1 MKKVCKKLMLPIL
14 IIYFILFSNPNV
26 KAANYSFNFTGPSE
40 ATSGQTVTLTI
51 TANGLTG
58 KVNLSATNASL
69 SNNSIWVEKNSVN
82 ITAKVTGFPAKIT
95 ATPSELTDNEYN
107 IVSISS
113 KTITINQKQTS
124 SGGSN
129 SGNTGSG
136 STGGSDQGG
145 SSGGSSSGNSGSS
158 SGSSGSSGST
168 SSGGSSNS
176 GGTTSGGGT
185 SGGSTNRPSSGGSS
199 SSGST
204 SRPQTGTSS
213 TQSPDETYVPNDSN
227 LEDGNIKSSNNY
239 LSSITLS
246 AGNLSPEFYRETFEY
261 TVENL
266 PEEIN
271 EIEINA
277 TAEDE
282 RAHISGLGVVSLNP
296 GENRIQ
302 IGVTAENENV
312 REYVIIIN
320 KKQELTESD
329 LRLSDLEVSQIN
341 KNGEFTKLNIPFNK
355 EIFEYDI
362 EVENDI
368 VDLDVNPTVE
378 REGII
383 VETQGEKNLKD
394 GENVVSITLSAQN
407 NETMQTNYVIKV
419 KRKSSLEASAE
430 VIKEDETWKIV
441 VIGISLLILVTE
453 IIAYILMRKHSKTL

>member
-1 MKKVCKKLMLPIL
+1 MKKASKRLIVAIL
-14 IIYFILFSNPNV
+14 IYFILFSNFNV
-26 KAANYSFNFTGPSE
+26 KSASYSFNFTGPSE

-58 KVNLSATNASL
+58 KVSLSSTNASL
-69 SNNSIWVEKNSVN
+69 STNSVWVEKNSVN
-82 ITAKVTGFPAKIT
+82 VTATITGFPAKIT

-124 SGGSN
+124 SGGSG

-136 STGGSDQGG
+136 STGGTNQGG
-145 SSGGSSSGNSGSS
+145 SSGGSSGSNT
-158 SGSSGSSGST
+158 GSSGGT

-176 GGTTSGGGT
+176 GGST
-185 SGGSTNRPSSGGSS
+185 SGGSTSGSSSNRPSSGGN
-199 SSGST
+199 SGST

-213 TQSPDETYVPNDSN
+213 TQSPDGTYVPNDSN
-227 LEDGNIKSSNNY
+227 IDDGSVKSSNNY
-239 LSSITLS
+239 LSSITLN

-266 PEEIN
+266 PEDITEL
-271 EIEINA
+271 EINA

-302 IGVTAENENV
+302 IEVTAENENV
-312 REYVIIIN
+312 REYVLIVN
-320 KKQELTESD
+320 RKQDLVESD
-329 LRLSDLEVSQIN
+329 LRLTTLEISQIN
-341 KNGEFTKLNIPFNK
+341 KNGEFSTLEIPFDK
-355 EIFEYDI
+355 ETFEYDV
-362 EVENDI
+362 EVDNDI

-383 VETQGEKNLKD
+383 VETTGEKNLKD
-394 GENVVSITLSAQN
+394 GENIVSITLTAQN
-407 NETMQTNYVIKV
+407 DENIQTNYVVKV
-419 KRKSSLEASAE
+419 NRKSGMEVSAN
-430 VIKEDETWKIV
+430 VGQEDETWKIV
-441 VIGISLLILVTE
+441 VIGISLLILVIE
-453 IIAYILMRKHSKTL
+453 VIAYIWMRKHNRTL

>member
-1 MKKVCKKLMLPIL
+1 MKKVSKKIVAIL
-14 IIYFILFSNPNV
+14 IIYFILFSNFNV
-26 KAANYSFNFTGPSE
+26 KAASYSFNFTGPSE

-58 KVNLSATNASL
+58 KVNLSSTNASL
-69 SNNSIWVEKNSVN
+69 STNSVWVEKNSVN
-82 ITAKVTGFPAKIT
+82 VTATITGFPAKIT

-124 SGGSN
+124 SGGSG

-136 STGGSDQGG
+136 STGGTNQGG
-145 SSGGSSSGNSGSS
+145 SSGGSSGSNT
-158 SGSSGSSGST
+158 GSSGGT

-176 GGTTSGGGT
+176 GGSTSGGST
-185 SGGSTNRPSSGGSS
+185 SGGSTNRPSSGGN
-199 SSGST
+199 SGST

-213 TQSPDETYVPNDSN
+213 TQSPDGTYVPNDSN
-227 LEDGNIKSSNNY
+227 IDEGSVKSSNNY
-239 LSSITLS
+239 LSSITLN

-266 PEEIN
+266 PEDITEL
-271 EIEINA
+271 EINA

-282 RAHISGLGVVSLNP
+282 RAHINGLGVVSLNP

-302 IGVTAENENV
+302 IEVTAENENV
-312 REYVIIIN
+312 REYVLIVN
-320 KKQELTESD
+320 RKQDLVESD
-329 LRLSDLEVSQIN
+329 LRLTTLEISQIN
-341 KNGEFTKLNIPFNK
+341 KNGEFSTLEIPFDK
-355 EIFEYDI
+355 EIFEYDV

-383 VETQGEKNLKD
+383 VETTGEKNLKD
-394 GENVVSITLSAQN
+394 GENIVSITLKAQN
-407 NETMQTNYVIKV
+407 DQNIQTSYVVKV
-419 KRKSSLEASAE
+419 NRKSGMEVSAN
-430 VIKEDETWKIV
+430 VGQKDETWKIV
-441 VIGISLLILVTE
+441 VIGISLLILVIE
-453 IIAYILMRKHSKTL
+453 IIAYIWMRKHNRTL

>member
-1 MKKVCKKLMLPIL
+1 MKVKKIL
-14 IIYFILFSNPNV
+14 LSFMITLILFSNFNV
-26 KAANYSFNFTGPSE
+26 KAASYSFNFTGPSE

-58 KVNLSATNASL
+58 KVNLSSTNASL
-69 SNNSIWVEKNSVN
+69 STNSVWVEKNSVN
-82 ITAKVTGFPAKIT
+82 VTATITSFPAKIT

-124 SGGSN
+124 SGGSG

-136 STGGSDQGG
+136 STGGTNQGG
-145 SSGGSSSGNSGSS
+145 SSGGSSGSNTGSGNSGSS
-158 SGSSGSSGST
+158 GGT

-176 GGTTSGGGT
+176 GGSTSGSGT
-185 SGGSTNRPSSGGSS
+185 SGGSSSNRPSSGGN
-199 SSGST
+199 SGST

-213 TQSPDETYVPNDSN
+213 TQSPDGTYVPNDSN
-227 LEDGNIKSSNNY
+227 IDDGSVKSSNNY
-239 LSSITLS
+239 LSSITIS

-266 PEEIN
+266 PEDITEL
-271 EIEINA
+271 EINA

-302 IGVTAENENV
+302 IEVTAENENV
-312 REYVIIIN
+312 REYVLIVN
-320 KKQELTESD
+320 RKQDLVESD
-329 LRLSDLEVSQIN
+329 LRLTTLEISQIN
-341 KNGEFTKLNIPFNK
+341 KNGEFSTLEIPFDK
-355 EIFEYDI
+355 ETFEYNV
-362 EVENDI
+362 EVDNDI

-383 VETQGEKNLKD
+383 VETTGEKNLKD
-394 GENVVSITLSAQN
+394 GENIVSITLTAQN
-407 NETMQTNYVIKV
+407 DENIQTSYVVKV
-419 KRKSSLEASAE
+419 NRKSGMEVSAN
-430 VIKEDETWKIV
+430 VGQEDETWKIV
-441 VIGISLLILVTE
+441 VIGISLLILGIE
-453 IIAYILMRKHSKTL
+453 IIAYIWMRKHNRTL

>member
-1 MKKVCKKLMLPIL
+1 MKVKKIL
-14 IIYFILFSNPNV
+14 LSFMITLILFSNFNV
-26 KAANYSFNFTGPSE
+26 KAASYSFNFTGPSE

-58 KVNLSATNASL
+58 KVNLSSTNASL
-69 SNNSIWVEKNSVN
+69 STNSVWVEKNSVN
-82 ITAKVTGFPAKIT
+82 VTATITSFPAKIT

-124 SGGSN
+124 SGGSG

-136 STGGSDQGG
+136 STGGTNQGG
-145 SSGGSSSGNSGSS
+145 SSGGSSGSNTGSGNSGSS
-158 SGSSGSSGST
+158 GGT

-176 GGTTSGGGT
+176 GGSTSGSGT
-185 SGGSTNRPSSGGSS
+185 SGGSSTNRPSSGGN
-199 SSGST
+199 SGST

-213 TQSPDETYVPNDSN
+213 TQSPDGTYVPNDSN
-227 LEDGNIKSSNNY
+227 IDDGSVKSSNNY
-239 LSSITLS
+239 LSSITLN

-266 PEEIN
+266 PEDTLEL
-271 EIEINA
+271 EINA

-302 IGVTAENENV
+302 IEVTAENENV
-312 REYVIIIN
+312 REYVLIVN
-320 KKQELTESD
+320 RKQDLVESD
-329 LRLSDLEVSQIN
+329 LRLTTLEISQIN
-341 KNGEFTKLNIPFNK
+341 KNGEFSTLEIPFDK
-355 EIFEYDI
+355 ETFEYNV
-362 EVENDI
+362 EVDNDI

-383 VETQGEKNLKD
+383 VETTGEKNLKD
-394 GENVVSITLSAQN
+394 GENIVSITLTAQN
-407 NETMQTNYVIKV
+407 DENIQTSYVVKV
-419 KRKSSLEASAE
+419 NRKSGMEVSAN
-430 VIKEDETWKIV
+430 VGQEDETWKIV
-441 VIGISLLILVTE
+441 VIGISLLILGIE
-453 IIAYILMRKHSKTL
+453 IIAYIWMRKHNRTL